1 MTTTTFFIG
10 IDIASDE
17 HSVAVFQ
24 PGVSERATMTMLNT
38 PQGFEEFL
46 GWAMARGCTRENSII
61 CIENT
66 GVYGESLTYYL
77 AAERW
82 RIAVEAPQKVKRGM
96 GKQSKNDT
104 LDAKQIAEY
113 AYRYEDTLHF
123 WQAPEAVLE
132 RLRTL
137 LTTRRHCD
145 KEKTSVQ
152 NMLKAFERK
161 VVRTP
166 SAEALLHK
174 QEALFIEQ
182 LSIITT
188 AIADELKSNSEFQ
201 AKVDLADS
209 VPGVG
214 MLMGVQLLVMTNGFR
229 ERLDY
234 KQLASYLGI
243 CPHEHSSGTSVYR
256 KPKSRQSG
264 PSEMRK
270 LLHLAAMSVL
280 RTKTQFPLYFAKKK
294 AIGKEGPL
302 ILNSIANKLLKI
314 LCAVINSGKKF
325 DSKYISLPPISLPPK
340 PKFA

>member
-1 MTTTTFFIG
+1 MTTTTFFIS
-10 IDIASDE
+10 IDIASEE

-24 PGVSERATMTMLNT
+24 PGVSERATMLNT
-38 PQGFEEFL
+38 PHGFEEFL
-46 GWAMARGCTRENSII
+46 RWSMAHGCSPKNSII
-61 CIENT
+61 CLENT

-77 AAERW
+77 AAEGW
-82 RIAVEAPQKVKRGM
+82 RITVEAPQKVKRGM
-96 GKQSKNDT
+96 GKQSKNNT

-123 WQAPEAVLE
+123 WQPPEAVLK

-145 KEKTSVQ
+145 EEKTSVQ

-182 LSIITT
+182 LSIIAT
-188 AIADELKSNSEFQ
+188 AIVDELKSNSDFP
-201 AKVDLADS
+201 KVDLADS

-214 MLMGVQLLVMTNGFR
+214 MLMGVELLVMTNGFR
-229 ERLDY
+229 ECLDY
-234 KQLASYLGI
+234 KQLSSYLGI

-270 LLHLAAMSVL
+270 LLHLAAMSGL
-280 RTKTQFPLYFAKKK
+280 RTKTQFPVYFAKKK
-294 AIGKEGPL
+294 AAGKEGTL
-302 ILNSIANKLLKI
+302 ILNNIANKLLKI

-325 DSKYISLPPISLPPK
+325 DSKYISLPPK
-340 PKFA
+340 PKIA